1 MGISIIP
8 RPVWIGIAQLLLVA
22 THLLFA
28 FAIPNTLHIASSLM
42 GLCYGIQ
49 IAVIVPT
56 ISEIFGLRHFGM
68 LYNFIT
74 LADPVA
80 SFVFSTLLTG
90 NLYDL
95 EVFRQYGIETS
106 ELICTGAHC
115 FRVAFIV
122 MAGICVIGALSCIL
136 LTYRLYPVYKTLSE
150 QYQSASYTSL
160 PSDTSA
166 LSPRSPAGSF
176 ASLLP
181 TSFSFPKVSSSTS
194 IAQEYA
200 TDDDLR

>member
-1 MGISIIP
+1 MM
-8 RPVWIGIAQLLLVA
+8 IG

-28 FAIPNTLHIASSLM
+28 FAIPKTLYLASSLM
-42 GLCYGIQ
+42 GLCYGVQ

-56 ISEIFGLRHFGM
+56 ISEIFGLRHFGI

-95 EVFRQYGIETS
+95 EVFRQYGTSSS

-115 FRVAFIV
+115 FRLAFIV
-122 MAGICVIGALSCIL
+122 MAGICAGGALSCAI
-136 LTYRLYPVYKTLSE
+136 LTYRLKPVYETLSKPSHDP
-150 QYQSASYTSL
+150 YSSTVSL
-160 PSDTSA
+160 PYDTPA
-166 LSPRSPAGSF
+166 VSPAS
-176 ASLLP
+176 SYSTLLP
-181 TSFSFPKVSSSTS
+181 PSFSFPKHSSSAS
-194 IAQEYA
+194 LAQESA
-200 TDDDLR
+200 TDDELD